1 LRDHLWRGGVVG
13 AQVLGVVVGHGLGL
27 QVTRLDLESERVS
40 IAQSRGHLRYKEG
53 RDTHWLAV
61 NHTWDLERQLGLH
74 LLDGGL
80 EAFPLGTANGIVAL
94 YHHQH
99 SVPISY

>member
-1 LRDHLWRGGVVG
+1 MVD

-27 QVTRLDLESERVS
+27 KVSRFDLEPERVS
-40 IAQSRGHLRYKEG
+40 IARSRGHLRYKEG
-53 RDTHWLAV
+53 RDTHWFTV

-74 LLDGGL
+74 LLNSSL

-99 SVPISY
+99 SVPTS